1 VLLAR
6 VPEGALARAQ
16 GHVRGGCGARRR
28 LMSVSFEMVEFS
40 NETHLLRRALA
51 AALGASEA
59 EAEAR
64 K

>member
-1 VLLAR
+1 M
-6 VPEGALARAQ
+6 
-16 GHVRGGCGARRR
+16 RGGCGARRR